1 MPVHTAGTN
10 GTGIGQQKLTPKP
23 GVISPFHAGGGG
35 GGGGGG
41 GAGAATQLF
50 DGASN
55 TVPRPH
61 SAAVA
66 TPTVTVMNAS
76 GASTQ
81 APTVPTRRHIRL
93 IEGLPRTDTPT
104 FLTQMLVLVFALGFT
119 IDVRDKSFELRG
131 LHV

>member
-1 MPVHTAGTN
+1 MPAHSETN
-10 GTGIGQQKLTPKP
+10 GIGAQIPTEKY
-23 GVISPFHAGGGG
+23 GVMSPFHAGGGG

-55 TVPRPH
+55 TVPGPH

-93 IEGLPRTDTPT
+93 IEGLPRSDTPT
-104 FLTQMLVLVFALGFT
+104 FLTQMLVLVFAHGFT